1 MATDRSDGN
10 SSDVD
15 ASDDELTGFLSLLNE
30 LKATGCNLLLVGDA
44 RPELFTRASASLF
57 GDPQTV
63 RYRLLAVT
71 DAGSQTIAERF
82 PDPTETPRPLAETA
96 RIVNHAA
103 TPRSAT
109 SATQSNA
116 PPGIAAIPETR
127 VADSDLV
134 GLESALVE
142 EIERFARQS
151 DHLRPAE
158 LRVGIDSLE
167 TLLDYYGEDAVRRC
181 LRTVGERVRAE
192 NGMAHYVLE
201 DSYDSERVQ
210 TLAADV
216 DAVIEIRSVNPE
228 RHGYD
233 AEQRWHVPSE
243 DLTMDWVRL

>member
-44 RPELFTRASASLF
+44 RPELFTRASANLF
-57 GDPQTV
+57 GDPQSV

-71 DAGSQTIAERF
+71 DAGSRTIAERF
-82 PDPTETPRPLAETA
+82 PAPTETPRPLAETA

-116 PPGIAAIPETR
+116 PPGIAEIPETR

-142 EIERFARQS
+142 EIETFARRA

-158 LRVGIDSLE
+158 LRVGIDSLG
-167 TLLDYYGEDAVRRC
+167 TLLDYHGEDAVRRC
-181 LRTVGERVRAE
+181 LRTVGERVRDE

-216 DAVIEIRSVNPE
+216 DAVIEIRSVKPE
-228 RHGYD
+228 THGHD
-233 AEQRWHVPSE
+233 AEQRWHIPSRN
-243 DLTMDWVRL
+243 LTMDWVRL